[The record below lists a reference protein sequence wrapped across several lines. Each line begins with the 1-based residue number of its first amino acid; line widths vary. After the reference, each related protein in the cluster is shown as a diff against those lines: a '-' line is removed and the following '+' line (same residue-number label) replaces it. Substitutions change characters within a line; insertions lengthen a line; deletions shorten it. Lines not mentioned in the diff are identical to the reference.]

1 MMAAPLVGREELSH
15 ETNLREGCKNVW
27 TKLCKVGGKSRGSK
41 GGQNHRTS
49 RTLRCPP
56 LGASWRPQQHAGL
69 CLKPQSG
76 ARTRARV
83 PATCSSK
90 PPTRLCDPAHKQC
103 QDIADAKAPTVSD
116 LRNIAND
123 TMHAHAVNGERIRR
137 RARERW
143 SEVAPR

>member
-1 MMAAPLVGREELSH
+1 MAMMAAPLVGREELSQ
-15 ETNLREGCKNVW
+15 ETNLREGCKTPW
-27 TKLCKVGGKSRGSK
+27 RSSGKSQRSK
-41 GGQNHRTS
+41 GGYNHHPMW
-49 RTLRCPP
+49 TLRCPP